1 MKSFTP
7 IIGGLGLISAL
18 VGFGVFLLF
27 PGKEFI
33 TTVCEL
39 LALLCFSIYG
49 IVNWQHIKT
58 FSARRSTRLG
68 IHSLTAIFL
77 ILGIIVIV
85 NFLAARHSLRWDLSE
100 SQRFSLAPQTLQVLG
115 ELTQHIQVTVFS
127 HERSP
132 GFGAYRDLLETYTHT
147 TPNITV
153 EFVDPEKYPER
164 AKAHGI
170 SKMDSAVFQSPH
182 HTLHVTKPTEVELTS
197 AVLRVMRDTQ
207 KHIGFVRGHG
217 ERGIHNKDR
226 GGFSMVGAA
235 LERQGYQVSEISLK
249 TTPLTPSGIT
259 TLIVPGPTG
268 PLTPTE
274 MDNIRSYI
282 QAGGRLLL
290 LLDPQTSHGYSPL
303 VEEWGV
309 ELGPG
314 IIVDPVDRMAQSSPT
329 ALQVKRFMGHDITL
343 NFTSPLLLPVSR
355 HIGFDPMKGAQW
367 TFTGL
372 AQTSEESW
380 VEMNMDNKDPSLDPE
395 TDTPGPLVLAATL
408 EPRGSK
414 KGKDPNHPAIVI
426 IGNSI
431 FASNAYLSF
440 PGNTDFILQSVAW
453 LADEHDLLSIAP
465 KDPAL
470 RPFIPN
476 PTQEHMLLAL
486 QVFSLPSLLLLL
498 GLTIWRRR
506 RQL

>member
-1 MKSFTP
+1 M
-7 IIGGLGLISAL
+7 
-18 VGFGVFLLF
+18 
-27 PGKEFI
+27 
-33 TTVCEL
+33 
-39 LALLCFSIYG
+39 
-49 IVNWQHIKT
+49 
-58 FSARRSTRLG
+58 
-68 IHSLTAIFL
+68 
-77 ILGIIVIV
+77 
-85 NFLAARHSLRWDLSE
+85 
-100 SQRFSLAPQTLQVLG
+100 
-115 ELTQHIQVTVFS
+115 
-127 HERSP
+127 
-132 GFGAYRDLLETYTHT
+132 
-147 TPNITV
+147 
-153 EFVDPEKYPER
+153 
-164 AKAHGI
+164 
-170 SKMDSAVFQSPH
+170 
-182 HTLHVTKPTEVELTS
+182 
-197 AVLRVMRDTQ
+197 Q
-207 KHIGFVRGHG
+207 KHIGFVTGHG
-217 ERGIHNKDR
+217 ERGIHNQAR
-226 GGFSMVGAA
+226 GGFSMVRAA

-249 TTPLTPSGIT
+249 TTPLTPSGVT

-268 PLTPTE
+268 PLTPDE

-329 ALQVKRFMGHDITL
+329 ALQIKRFMGHDITL

-355 HIGFDPMKGAQW
+355 HIGFDAKKGAQW
-367 TFTGL
+367 TFTEL
-372 AQTSEESW
+372 AQTSEDSW

-486 QVFSLPSLLLLL
+486 QVFSLPSLFLLL

-506 RQL
+506 RHL

>member
-1 MKSFTP
+1 MKPLTS
-7 IIGGLGLISAL
+7 IIGSVGLISAIM
-18 VGFGVFLLF
+18 GFGIFLIF
-27 PGKEFI
+27 PTKEWI
-33 TTVCEL
+33 TTICEL
-39 LALLCFSIYG
+39 LALLCFSIYS
-49 IVNWQHIKT
+49 VLNWQHIKT

-68 IHSLTAIFL
+68 FHSLSAIIL
-77 ILGIIVIV
+77 ILGILVII
-85 NFLAARHSLRWDLSE
+85 NFLSARHGSRWDLSE

-115 ELTQHIQVTVFS
+115 ELTQSIKVTVFS

-153 EFVDPEKYPER
+153 EFVDPEKSPER
-164 AKAHGI
+164 AKEHGI

-182 HTLHVTKPTEVELTS
+182 HMLHVTKPTEVELTS
-197 AVLRVMRDTQ
+197 AVLRVMRDKQ
-207 KHIGFVRGHG
+207 KHLGFVRGHG
-217 ERGIHNKDR
+217 EREIHNKDR
-226 GGFSMVGAA
+226 GGFSMAREA
-235 LERQGYQVSEISLK
+235 LERQGYDVSEISLG
-249 TTPLTPSGIT
+249 TTPLSAMDMSTV
-259 TLIVPGPTG
+259 IVAGPTG
-268 PLTPTE
+268 PPTPAEIHTL
-274 MDNIRSYI
+274 RSYI

-290 LLDPQTSHGYSPL
+290 LVDPQTSHGYSPL

-309 ELGPG
+309 VLTPG
-314 IIVDPVDRMAQSSPT
+314 IIVDPVDRMAQGSPT

-355 HIGFDPMKGAQW
+355 HIGFDAKKGSKW
-367 TFTGL
+367 MFTEL

-380 VEMNMDNKDPSLDPE
+380 VEMNLDNKDPALDPD
-395 TDTPGPLVLAATL
+395 TDIPGPLVLAATI
-408 EPRGSK
+408 EPQGSK

-431 FASNAYLSF
+431 FASNAYVSF

-453 LADEHDLLSIAP
+453 LADEHDLLSIVP

-486 QVFSLPSLLLLL
+486 QVFSLPSLFLLL

-506 RQL
+506 RYL